1 MSGSRTG
8 SPFPL
13 GLLAGFALVGL
24 LATPFVVLALSS
36 SPAGL
41 RAGVASPFFVP
52 ALGLSLWTSAVSVVL
67 VVLAG
72 TPVAWWLAVSRGGPA
87 SLVGVLV
94 QLPIVMPPAVVGV
107 ALLQT
112 FGRRGVFG
120 PLLEGIGVT
129 LPFTSGAVVVAQVVV
144 SAPFFIQA
152 AANAF
157 REVDPEALRV
167 ARTLGAK
174 PRTAWL
180 RVALPTALPG
190 LVVGTSLA
198 WARALGE
205 FGATLLFAGNLTGR
219 TQTLPLAILS
229 ALEADVGLAV
239 VLSLVLAGFGGLLL
253 AALHAAPWL
262 LGRRRRRAS

>member
-1 MSGSRTG
+1 MRDARPL

-13 GLLAGFALVGL
+13 GLLAGFVLVGL
-24 LATPFVVLALSS
+24 LAVPFLVLALSS
-36 SPAGL
+36 SPDEFLAGI
-41 RAGVASPFFVP
+41 GSPVFAP
-52 ALGLSLWTSAVSVVL
+52 ALALSLSTTVVSVIVI
-67 VVLAG
+67 VIAG
-72 TPVAWWLAVSRGGPA
+72 TPIAWWLAVSQARIA
-87 SLVGVLV
+87 TTVGVLV

-107 ALLQT
+107 ALLET

-120 PLLEGIGVT
+120 PALDAIGVT
-129 LPFTSGAVVVAQVVV
+129 VPFTSAAVVIAQVVV
-144 SAPFFIQA
+144 AAPFFIQA

-180 RVALPTALPG
+180 RVALPMALPG
-190 LVVGTSLA
+190 LVVGASLA

-229 ALEADVGLAV
+229 ALEADVDLAV
-239 VLSLVLAGFGGLLL
+239 VLSLVLVALGGLLL
-253 AALHAAPWL
+253 GALHAAPRL
-262 LGRRRRRAS
+262 LGPTREVRR